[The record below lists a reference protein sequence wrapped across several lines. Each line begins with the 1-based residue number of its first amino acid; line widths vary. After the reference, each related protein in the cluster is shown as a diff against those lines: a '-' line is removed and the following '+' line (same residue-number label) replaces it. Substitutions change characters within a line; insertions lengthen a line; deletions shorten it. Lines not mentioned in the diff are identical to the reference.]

1 MSIIYTCVYTHT
13 HKHKYNL
20 LNLYVV
26 YVCFHGWWLLLIII
40 IMIFTNKYTLTHII
54 YMPFFLSVHLLMTTI
69 SIIILCVNKKSNRKI
84 HVCLYTLEAQ
94 TSMIHMNTKLALSPI
109 FSIYS
114 FKEMWFS
121 YPEMVHSLNWQL
133 EPRPSD
139 ALPRQHRKKEG
150 KLNDFLYF

>member
-26 YVCFHGWWLLLIII
+26 CVCFHGWRLLLIII

-54 YMPFFLSVHLLMTTI
+54 YMLFFLSVHLLMTTI
-69 SIIILCVNKKSNRKI
+69 LIIILCVNKKSNRKI

-94 TSMIHMNTKLALSPI
+94 TSMIHMNTKLALSLFFLSTLLKKCGFHI
-109 FSIYS
+109 Q
-114 FKEMWFS
+114 KWFTAS
-121 YPEMVHSLNWQL
+121 TGSLNLDHQMRFPDST
-133 EPRPSD
+133 EKRR
-139 ALPRQHRKKEG
+139 A
-150 KLNDFLYF
+150 N